1 MINGYYTE
9 ILRALAAA
17 SIHCLFALAV
27 LNNKPVL
34 KPGERMP
41 VCRFKMKIFGN
52 LSSKLCTYNTDIL
65 FTIFFVKTT
74 DKNDLLFSKVSYLYS
89 CPNLSKK
96 FNLQIS
102 EISIYIT
109 CHKQRSDT
117 G

>member
-52 LSSKLCTYNTDIL
+52 LSSKLCTHDTDIL
-65 FTIFFVKTT
+65 FTIFSVKGKTT
-74 DKNDLLFSKVSYLYS
+74 NKNYLLVSNVSYF
-89 CPNLSKK
+89 LSKK
-96 FNLQIS
+96 SNLQKS